1 MFIDTYE
8 ERDVYLYDN
17 GNRGWRRKAYLT
29 GNKINSNII
38 TEIQPLDKDKT
49 TEYIYANYVKV
60 ITNQKKKK
68 FSIGIFAFIIPM
80 WHSYSY
86 KEYIVFKGDLDKA
99 LGVYGYEAD

>member
-17 GNRGWRRKAYLT
+17 GNKGWRRKAYLT
-29 GNKINSNII
+29 GNMINTDTI

-49 TEYIYANYVKV
+49 TEYIYNSYVKV

-68 FSIGIFAFIIPM
+68 FSIGFIGALFVLVFPM

-86 KEYIVFKGDLDKA
+86 KEYIVSKADLNKA
-99 LGVYGYEAD
+99 IGKEY